1 MEDILAYV
9 LLAIA
14 VFNLVLYIYVTQQMV
29 KEVTHISKIK
39 DKTTED
45 KIQLSTKRGLIFTT
59 YTVLIILL
67 CIAMM
72 SKGMIIV
79 GIASMIAFSTVLL
92 TEYNLNTLLSEIIRE
107 KYGKTSSKETNK
119 EIKQEEI
126 ITIS

>member
-1 MEDILAYV
+1 MEETLAYV

-14 VFNLVLYIYVTQQMV
+14 VFNLVLYIYVTRQLV
-29 KEVTHISKIK
+29 EEVTHISKIK

-45 KIQLSTKRGLIFTT
+45 KIQLSTKRAVIFTT

-72 SKGMIIV
+72 SKDMIIV
-79 GIASMIAFSTVLL
+79 AIASMLVFSTVLL
-92 TEYNLNTLLSEIIRE
+92 AESSLNTLLSEIIRE

-119 EIKQEEI
+119 EIKQEER

>member
-14 VFNLVLYIYVTQQMV
+14 VFNLVLFVFVTRQMV
-29 KEVTHISKIK
+29 EEVTNLSKIK

-45 KIQLSTKRGLIFTT
+45 KIQLSTKRALIFTT

-72 SKGMIIV
+72 SKDVIIV
-79 GIASMIAFSTVLL
+79 GIASMLVMSTLLL
-92 TEYNLNTLLSEIIRE
+92 TESNFNTLLSEIIRE
-107 KYGKTSSKETNK
+107 KYGKTSSKETDK
-119 EIKQEEI
+119 EIKQEER
-126 ITIS
+126 ITTS